1 MTNLKGFIETDPRR
15 GETHSLLAVVVSSIS
30 IRISVAVGMAVVSTV
45 QEVGISLGLSI
56 SGPLAVVCKGGDD
69 GGVLVDDGLAES
81 VGDDGAGANSQ
92 GALAG
97 VVDLGVE
104 GGGSEDGGDLV
115 DGSLQV
121 TVVTGNGLLA
131 SDSDGDS
138 SVGGNNVGLDGGGV
152 GLVGDGLGGG
162 DHGRGSVG
170 KSIGVADNRGDNS
183 GVGISRPLA
192 VVSVPVG
199 VAVSVSEM
207 SVVSSVQQVGIS
219 ISFGLGLSISRPLSV
234 VVASIG
240 VAVAIAIA

>member
-1 MTNLKGFIETDPRR
+1 
-15 GETHSLLAVVVSSIS
+15 
-30 IRISVAVGMAVVSTV
+30 
-45 QEVGISLGLSI
+45 
-56 SGPLAVVCKGGDD
+56 
-69 GGVLVDDGLAES
+69 VLVDDWLAS
-81 VGDDGAGANSQ
+81 CVGDDSASSNGQRS
-92 GALAG
+92 LAS
-97 VVDLGVE
+97 VVDLAVE
-104 GGGSEDGGDLV
+104 GGCREESRHLM

-121 TVVTGNGLLA
+121 TVVTGNGLVA

-170 KSIGVADNRGDNS
+170 KSIGVADNRGNNS

-199 VAVSVSEM
+199 VAVAVSVAESM

-219 ISFGLGLSISRPLSV
+219 ISLGLGLGISRPLSV

>member
-1 MTNLKGFIETDPRR
+1 MAVVSTVQQVGISI
-15 GETHSLLAVVVSSIS
+15 SLGLGISGPLAVVAV

-45 QEVGISLGLSI
+45 QQVGISISLGLGI
-56 SGPLAVVCKGGDD
+56 SGPLAVVGKGGDD

-104 GGGSEDGGDLV
+104 GGGSEDGRDLM

-121 TVVTGNGLLA
+121 TVVTSNGLVA

-170 KSIGVADNRGDNS
+170 KSIGVADNRGNNS
-183 GVGISRPLA
+183 GVGI
-192 VVSVPVG
+192 
-199 VAVSVSEM
+199 
-207 SVVSSVQQVGIS
+207 
-219 ISFGLGLSISRPLSV
+219 
-234 VVASIG
+234 
-240 VAVAIAIA
+240 

>member
-30 IRISVAVGMAVVSTV
+30 IRIAIAVSMAVVSTV
-45 QEVGISLGLSI
+45 QEVGVSLSLSI
-56 SGPLAVVCKGGDD
+56 SGPLAVVGKGGDD
-69 GGVLVDDGLAES
+69 GGGLAES

-104 GGGSEDGGDLV
+104 GRGSEDGGDLM

-121 TVVTGNGLLA
+121 TVVTSNCLVT

-152 GLVGDGLGGG
+152 GLVSDGLGGG
-162 DHGRGSVG
+162 DHG
-170 KSIGVADNRGDNS
+170 KSI
-183 GVGISRPLA
+183 
-192 VVSVPVG
+192 
-199 VAVSVSEM
+199 
-207 SVVSSVQQVGIS
+207 
-219 ISFGLGLSISRPLSV
+219 
-234 VVASIG
+234 
-240 VAVAIAIA
+240 

>member
-1 MTNLKGFIETDPRR
+1 MGSGHHMGDSIGVAEVTKTSIGVASSERIAGVHNGSSS
-15 GETHSLLAVVVSSIS
+15 SLLSLPLAVVVT
-30 IRISVAVGMAVVSTV
+30 STI
-45 QEVGISLGLSI
+45 QAI
-56 SGPLAVVCKGGDD
+56 GGDGD
-69 GGVLVDDGLAES
+69 GVLVDDWLAS
-81 VGDDGAGANSQ
+81 CVGDDSASSNGQRS
-92 GALAG
+92 LAS
-97 VVDLGVE
+97 VVDLAVE
-104 GGGSEDGGDLV
+104 GGCREESRHLM

-121 TVVTGNGLLA
+121 TVVTGNGLVA

-170 KSIGVADNRGDNS
+170 KSVGVADNRGNNS

-199 VAVSVSEM
+199 VAVAVSVAEM

-219 ISFGLGLSISRPLSV
+219 ISLGLGLGISGPLSV

>member
-1 MTNLKGFIETDPRR
+1 MAVVSTVQQVGISI
-15 GETHSLLAVVVSSIS
+15 SLGLGISGPLAVV
-30 IRISVAVGMAVVSTV
+30 AVVAVVSTV
-45 QEVGISLGLSI
+45 QEVGVSLSI
-56 SGPLAVVCKGGDD
+56 SGPLAVVGKGGDD

-81 VGDDGAGANSQ
+81 VGDDGAGADSQ

-121 TVVTGNGLLA
+121 TVVTGHGLVA

-138 SVGGNNVGLDGGGV
+138 SVGGNNVGLDSGGV

-170 KSIGVADNRGDNS
+170 KSVGVAYNRGNNG

-192 VVSVPVG
+192 VVSIPVG
-199 VAVSVSEM
+199 VSVAVSVAEM

-219 ISFGLGLSISRPLSV
+219 ISLGLRLGISGPLSV
-234 VVASIG
+234 V
-240 VAVAIAIA
+240 

>member
-1 MTNLKGFIETDPRR
+1 M
-15 GETHSLLAVVVSSIS
+15 
-30 IRISVAVGMAVVSTV
+30 
-45 QEVGISLGLSI
+45 EVGVSLSLSI
-56 SGPLAVVCKGGDD
+56 SGPLAVVGKGGDD
-69 GGVLVDDGLAES
+69 GGMLVDDGLAES
-81 VGDDGAGANSQ
+81 VGDDGAGADSQ

-97 VVDLGVE
+97 VVDLGVK

-121 TVVTGNGLLA
+121 TVVTGNGLVA

-138 SVGGNNVGLDGGGV
+138 SVGGNDVGLDGGGV

-170 KSIGVADNRGDNS
+170 KSVGVADNRGNNS

-192 VVSVPVG
+192 VVSIPVG
-199 VAVSVSEM
+199 VSVAVSVAEM
-207 SVVSSVQQVGIS
+207 SVVSSVQQVGVRIS
-219 ISFGLGLSISRPLSV
+219 LGLGLGISRPLSV

>member
-1 MTNLKGFIETDPRR
+1 MRISIAVGMAVVSTVQQVGISI
-15 GETHSLLAVVVSSIS
+15 SLGLGISGPLAVVAVVT
-30 IRISVAVGMAVVSTV
+30 IRISVAVGMAVVSTI
-45 QEVGISLGLSI
+45 QEVGISISLGLSI
-56 SGPLAVVCKGGDD
+56 SGPLAVVGKGGDN

-121 TVVTGNGLLA
+121 TVVTGNGLVA

-152 GLVGDGLGGG
+152 GLVGDGLGGR

-170 KSIGVADNRGDNS
+170 KSVGVADNRGNNS

-199 VAVSVSEM
+199 VAVAVSVAEAM

-219 ISFGLGLSISRPLSV
+219 ISLGL
-234 VVASIG
+234 
-240 VAVAIAIA
+240 

>member
-1 MTNLKGFIETDPRR
+1 M
-15 GETHSLLAVVVSSIS
+15 
-30 IRISVAVGMAVVSTV
+30 
-45 QEVGISLGLSI
+45 EVGLGLSI
-56 SGPLAVVCKGGDD
+56 SGPLAVVGEGGDD

-115 DGSLQV
+115 DSSLQV
-121 TVVTGNGLLA
+121 TVVTGNGLVA

-138 SVGGNNVGLDGGGV
+138 SVGGNNVSLDGGGV

-170 KSIGVADNRGDNS
+170 KSVGVADNRGNNS

-199 VAVSVSEM
+199 VAVAVSVAEM

-219 ISFGLGLSISRPLSV
+219 ISLGLGLGISGPLSV
-234 VVASIG
+234 VVASIEKVRVSLSLG
-240 VAVAIAIA
+240 ICLRGSLGGHCQQQKSRKHHCSSVAAQAAPEA

>member
-1 MTNLKGFIETDPRR
+1 M
-15 GETHSLLAVVVSSIS
+15 
-30 IRISVAVGMAVVSTV
+30 
-45 QEVGISLGLSI
+45 EVGVSLSI
-56 SGPLAVVCKGGDD
+56 SGPLAVVGKSGDD

-81 VGDDGAGANSQ
+81 MGDDGAGANSQ

-121 TVVTGNGLLA
+121 TVVTGNGLVA
-131 SDSDGDS
+131 SDSDGDR
-138 SVGGNNVGLDGGGV
+138 SVGGNNVGLDSGGV
-152 GLVGDGLGGG
+152 GLIGDGLGGG
-162 DHGRGSVG
+162 DHGGGSVG
-170 KSIGVADNRGDNS
+170 KSVGVADNRGNNS

-199 VAVSVSEM
+199 VAVAVSVAEM
-207 SVVSSVQQVGIS
+207 SVVSTVQQVGIS
-219 ISFGLGLSISRPLSV
+219 ISLGLGLGISGPLSV

-240 VAVAIAIA
+240 VAVAIAIAEAMSVVSSVEKVRVSL

>member
-1 MTNLKGFIETDPRR
+1 
-15 GETHSLLAVVVSSIS
+15 
-30 IRISVAVGMAVVSTV
+30 MAVVSTV
-45 QEVGISLGLSI
+45 QKVRISISLGLGISGPLSVVAVIVQEVGGAVAVSVAVVSTVQEGGVSLSLSI
-56 SGPLAVVCKGGDD
+56 SGPLAVVGKGGDD

-97 VVDLGVE
+97 VDDLGVK

-121 TVVTGNGLLA
+121 TVVTGNGFVA

-170 KSIGVADNRGDNS
+170 KSIGVAD
-183 GVGISRPLA
+183 
-192 VVSVPVG
+192 
-199 VAVSVSEM
+199 
-207 SVVSSVQQVGIS
+207 
-219 ISFGLGLSISRPLSV
+219 
-234 VVASIG
+234 
-240 VAVAIAIA
+240 

>member
-30 IRISVAVGMAVVSTV
+30 IRISIAVSVAVVSTV
-45 QEVGISLGLSI
+45 QEVGVSLSLSI
-56 SGPLAVVCKGGDD
+56 SGPLAVVGKGGDD
-69 GGVLVDDGLAES
+69 GG
-81 VGDDGAGANSQ
+81 
-92 GALAG
+92 
-97 VVDLGVE
+97 DLM
-104 GGGSEDGGDLV
+104 

-121 TVVTGNGLLA
+121 TVVTSNGLVT

-138 SVGGNNVGLDGGGV
+138 SVGGNNVGLDGGGA
-152 GLVGDGLGGG
+152 GLVSDGLGGG

-183 GVGISRPLA
+183 GVGISGPLA

-199 VAVSVSEM
+199 VAVAVSVAPM

-219 ISFGLGLSISRPLSV
+219 ISLGLGLSIS
-234 VVASIG
+234 G
-240 VAVAIAIA
+240 

>member
-1 MTNLKGFIETDPRR
+1 
-15 GETHSLLAVVVSSIS
+15 
-30 IRISVAVGMAVVSTV
+30 MAVVSTV
-45 QEVGISLGLSI
+45 QEVGISISLRLGISGPLAVVAVVAVSVAVVSAVQEVGVSLGLSI
-56 SGPLAVVCKGGDD
+56 SGPLAVVGKGGDD

-81 VGDDGAGANSQ
+81 VGDDGAGADSQ

-97 VVDLGVE
+97 IVDLGVE

-121 TVVTGNGLLA
+121 TVVTGNGLVA

-152 GLVGDGLGGG
+152 GLVGDGLGGR

-170 KSIGVADNRGDNS
+170 KSVGVADNRGNNS

-199 VAVSVSEM
+199 VAVAVSVAEM

-219 ISFGLGLSISRPLSV
+219 ISLGLGLGISGPLSV
-234 VVASIG
+234 VVASKG